1 MARRPLDKPFSRR
14 SLLRGA
20 AASTLVVGA
29 GGLAFPS
36 LAQGAGV
43 VRLRLLETTDVHVF
57 VHPYDY
63 YRDRPDDTV
72 GLARTASLIQT
83 ARAGAANSILVDNG
97 DFLQGNPMGDYMAYE
112 RGLEDG
118 DMHPII
124 TAMNAVGFDVAT
136 LGNHEF
142 NYGLSFL
149 DKALAGADFPLVSA
163 NVVREQGADPTADT
177 TLIPPYVILERDLVD
192 DAGETHTVKIA
203 FIGFVPPQI
212 MTWDRSHLEGNV
224 TTRDIVDTAAAYV
237 PVLREQADL
246 VIALSH
252 SGIDAGSRSGGEEN
266 ASLHLAGVDGI
277 DAIFTGHQHRV
288 FPGPTYEGLEGVD
301 AVDGAL
307 LGVPAAMAG
316 YWGSHL
322 GQIDLTLARDG
333 GRWRVLDHGVDNLP
347 IYERVERQVTPLVD
361 GVPAVLASVEAEHQA
376 TIAYVNRAVGQ
387 ISAPVN
393 SYFALVADD
402 PSVQIVSQA
411 QTWYVEQMMA
421 GTQWAGLPILS
432 AAAPFKAGGRG
443 GPDYYTVVPAGP
455 IAIRNVADLY
465 LYPNTIRAVEIDG
478 ATVREWLERSAGI
491 FNQVTPG
498 QPDQPLLNPEF
509 PSFNFDVIDGVT
521 YEIDL
526 SQPSRYD
533 VDGNLV
539 APDARRIVN
548 LAFQGS
554 PIDDAQRFVV
564 ATNNYRAGGGGNF
577 PGADG
582 STTIF
587 EGPDTNRDIIVR
599 YIVEQGTINPSA
611 DANWRFAPMAPGT
624 TVLFESGP
632 GAAEF
637 AGTVPGVAP
646 AGDGENG
653 FALYRMTLGS

>member
-1 MARRPLDKPFSRR
+1 MIKRIERAFSRR
-14 SLLRGA
+14 SLLKGA
-20 AASTLVVGA
+20 AASSLVIGA
-29 GGLAFPS
+29 GGLPFPS

-72 GLARTASLIQT
+72 GLARAATLIRS
-83 ARAGAANSILVDNG
+83 AREDAPNAILVDNG

-118 DMHPII
+118 DIHPIVK
-124 TAMNAVGFDVAT
+124 AMNTIGFDVGT

-149 DKALAGADFPLVSA
+149 DKALAGANFPIVSA
-163 NVVREQGADPTADT
+163 NIATREGASPRDDA
-177 TLIPPYVILERDLVD
+177 TLVPPYTILERLVTD
-192 DAGETHTVKIA
+192 DAGESHTVRIA

-212 MTWDRSHLEGNV
+212 MTWDRGHLEGNV

-237 PVLREQADL
+237 PMLREQADL

-252 SGIDAGSRSGGEEN
+252 SGIAGGQRNGGEEN
-266 ASLHLAGVDGI
+266 ASLHLAGIEGI

-288 FPGPTYEGLEGVD
+288 FPGPTYDGIEGASG
-301 AVDGAL
+301 DGAL
-307 LGVPAAMAG
+307 RGIPAAMAG
-316 YWGSHL
+316 FWGSHL
-322 GQIDLTLARDG
+322 GQIDLTLAQDG
-333 GRWRVLDHGVDNLP
+333 GRWRVLDYAVDNLP
-347 IYERVERQVTPLVD
+347 IYERVEREVHPLVESD
-361 GVPAVLASVEAEHQA
+361 EAVMASVAAEHEA

-411 QTWYVEQMMA
+411 QTWYIEQMMQ
-421 GTQWAGLPILS
+421 GTEWAGLPILS

-465 LYPNTIRAVEIDG
+465 LYPNTIRAVAIDG
-478 ATVREWLERSAGI
+478 ATVREWLEMSAGM
-491 FNQVTPG
+491 FNQVAPG
-498 QPDQPLLNPEF
+498 QADQPLLNPSF
-509 PSFNFDVIDGVT
+509 PSYNFDVIDGVT

-526 SQPSRYD
+526 SQPARYD
-533 VDGNLV
+533 ADGNLV
-539 APDARRIVN
+539 NPGAHRIVN
-548 LAFQGS
+548 LRHDGQ
-554 PIDDAQRFVV
+554 PIDPGQRFVV
-564 ATNNYRAGGGGNF
+564 ATNNYRASGGGNF
-577 PGADG
+577 PGNDG
-582 STTIF
+582 STIIF

-599 YIVEQGTINPSA
+599 YIVDQGTINPSA
-611 DANWRFAPMAPGT
+611 DGNWSFAPLAEGT
-624 TVLFESGP
+624 SVVFETSP
-632 GAAEF
+632 GAVEYADTV
-637 AGTVPGVAP
+637 AGVEP
-646 AGDGENG
+646 AGEGADG
-653 FALYRMTLGS
+653 FALYRLSLAG